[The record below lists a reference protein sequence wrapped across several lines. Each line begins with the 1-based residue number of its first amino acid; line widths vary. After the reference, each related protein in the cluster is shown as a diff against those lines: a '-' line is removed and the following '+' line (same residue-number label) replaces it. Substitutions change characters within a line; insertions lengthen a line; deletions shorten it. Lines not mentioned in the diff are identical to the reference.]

1 MIMPPA
7 VTASFPL
14 LRPTAH
20 SAAAAEAA
28 WAAALAKPEKMSYNN
43 LDTLRQG
50 GMSGR
55 ASESTRIPAGLA
67 MAEKIYI
74 GVAWPY
80 ASGSRHLG
88 HVAGFGIP
96 CDIFARYHRLAG
108 NDVLMV
114 SGTDDHGTPT
124 TLRAER
130 EGKTPQE
137 ISDYYNR
144 EIAENLAELGISYD
158 LFTRTHTRN
167 HFRVVQDIFLRHKE
181 RGTIYADTMIG
192 TYCEH
197 DRRFLPDRYV
207 EGTCPFCGYEE
218 ARGDQCDACGRP
230 LNATELRDPRCKLCG
245 HPPVFRET
253 EHFFLDLPAFEE
265 RLRRYLQGKETYW
278 RPNVLNFTHGLLA
291 EGLRPRPITRDIEW
305 GVAVPLPGYDDKR
318 IYVWFEAVIGYFSAS
333 QEWAA
338 LVGHPERWQE
348 WWRNSSARH
357 YYFMGKDN
365 IVFHTIIWPSMLMGY
380 DETLQLPYDV
390 VSSEFLTMEGK
401 RFSTS
406 RNVAVWLPYFL
417 SRYDPDPL
425 RYYLTING
433 PETRDTD
440 FTWAEFLRRNNDE
453 LVATWGNLV
462 HRVLSM
468 THRYFGGAVP
478 APDELGAPERE
489 ILARVEGAFQT
500 VGVLLSQ
507 SKFKAAI
514 QEVMGLAQEGNRYL
528 EACAPW
534 HTIQDDPART
544 ATTLFTALRLVDNLK
559 VLFCPFTPHASQC
572 LHTMLGYNGTISGE
586 IRFEEVEEEGE
597 KHRIYR
603 WHPGNWEGRWSP
615 STLPAGQQLGR
626 PQPLFRK
633 LEESI
638 VEEELTRMG
647 QHVER

>member
-1 MIMPPA
+1 
-7 VTASFPL
+7 
-14 LRPTAH
+14 
-20 SAAAAEAA
+20 
-28 WAAALAKPEKMSYNN
+28 
-43 LDTLRQG
+43 
-50 GMSGR
+50 
-55 ASESTRIPAGLA
+55 

-96 CDIFARYHRLAG
+96 CDIFARYHRLVG

-144 EIAENLAELGISYD
+144 EIAENLAQLGISYD

-181 RGTIYADTMIG
+181 RGTIFADTMTG
-192 TYCEH
+192 TYCEY

-230 LNATELRDPRCKLCG
+230 LNATELENPRCKLCG
-245 HPPVFRET
+245 NPPVFRET
-253 EHFFLDLPAFEE
+253 EHFFLNLPAFEE
-265 RLRRYLQGKETYW
+265 RLRRYLQGKEAYW
-278 RPNVLNFTHGLLA
+278 RPNVLNFTHGLLE

-305 GVAVPLPGYDDKR
+305 GVPIPLPGYEDKR
-318 IYVWFEAVIGYFSAS
+318 IYVWFEAVIGYLSAS
-333 QEWAA
+333 QEWAV
-338 LVGHPERWQE
+338 LVGDPERWQE
-348 WWRNSSARH
+348 WWRNPSARH

-417 SRYDPDPL
+417 SRYEPDPL

-478 APDELGAPERE
+478 APDEMNARDRE
-489 ILARVEGAFQT
+489 ILARTEEAFQS
-500 VGVLLSQ
+500 VGTLLGQ
-507 SKFKAAI
+507 CKFKAAV
-514 QEVMGLAQEGNRYL
+514 QAVMDLAQEGNRYL
-528 EACAPW
+528 EECAPW
-534 HTIQDDPART
+534 HTVRDDPART
-544 ATTLFTALRLVDNLK
+544 ATTLFTALRLVDSLK
-559 VLFCPFTPHASQC
+559 VLFCPFTPHASQS
-572 LHTMLGYNGTISGE
+572 LHLMLGYSGTISGE
-586 IRFEEVEEEGE
+586 MRFEEVDEEGE
-597 KHRIYR
+597 KHRVYR
-603 WHPGNWEGRWSP
+603 WYPGNWEGRWAP
-615 STLPAGQQLGR
+615 STLPVGQKLGR

-638 VEEELTRMG
+638 VAEEVERMG
-647 QHVER
+647 RQEGTI

>member
-1 MIMPPA
+1 
-7 VTASFPL
+7 
-14 LRPTAH
+14 
-20 SAAAAEAA
+20 
-28 WAAALAKPEKMSYNN
+28 
-43 LDTLRQG
+43 
-50 GMSGR
+50 
-55 ASESTRIPAGLA
+55 

-130 EGKTPQE
+130 EGKTPRE

-144 EIAENLAELGISYD
+144 EIAENLVQLGISYD

-181 RGTIYADTMIG
+181 RGTIFADTMIG

-207 EGTCPFCGYEE
+207 EGTCPFCGYGE

-230 LNATELRDPRCKLCG
+230 LNATELGNPRCKLCG

-265 RLRRYLQGKETYW
+265 RLRRYLQGKEAYW
-278 RPNVLNFTHGLLA
+278 RPNVLNFTHGLLE

-305 GVAVPLPGYDDKR
+305 GVPVPLPGYDDKR
-318 IYVWFEAVIGYFSAS
+318 IYVWFEAVIGYLSAS
-333 QEWAA
+333 QEWAI
-338 LVGHPERWQE
+338 LVGDPERWQE
-348 WWRNSSARH
+348 WWRNPSARH

-406 RNVAVWLPYFL
+406 RNVAIWLPYFL

-440 FTWAEFLRRNNDE
+440 FTWAEFFRRNNDE

-462 HRVLSM
+462 HRVLTM

-478 APDELGAPERE
+478 APAELDTRDRE
-489 ILARVEGAFQT
+489 ILERAEAAFQSAGT
-500 VGVLLSQ
+500 LLGQ
-507 SKFKAAI
+507 CKFKAAI

-528 EACAPW
+528 EECAPW
-534 HTIQDDPART
+534 HTAQENPVRT
-544 ATTLFTALRLVDNLK
+544 ATTLFTALRIVDNLK
-559 VLFCPFTPHASQC
+559 VLFCPFMPHASQA
-572 LHTMLGYNGTISGE
+572 LHTMLGYSGTISGE
-586 IRFEEVEEEGE
+586 MRFEEVEEEGE
-597 KHRIYR
+597 KHRVYR
-603 WHPGNWEGRWSP
+603 WHPGNWEGRWAP
-615 STLPAGQQLGR
+615 SALPVGQKLGR

-633 LEESI
+633 LDESLI
-638 VEEELTRMG
+638 EEELARMG
-647 QHVER
+647 Q

>member
-1 MIMPPA
+1 
-7 VTASFPL
+7 
-14 LRPTAH
+14 
-20 SAAAAEAA
+20 
-28 WAAALAKPEKMSYNN
+28 
-43 LDTLRQG
+43 
-50 GMSGR
+50 
-55 ASESTRIPAGLA
+55 

-108 NDVLMV
+108 NEVLMV

-124 TLRAER
+124 ALRAER
-130 EGKTPQE
+130 EGRTPQE
-137 ISDYYNR
+137 VADYYNR
-144 EIAENLAELGISYD
+144 EIADNLAELGISYD

-167 HFRVVQDIFLRHKE
+167 HFRVVQDIFLRHRE
-181 RGTIYADTMIG
+181 RGTIFADTMIG

-230 LNATELRDPRCKLCG
+230 LNATELVNPRCKLCG

-265 RLRRYLQGKETYW
+265 RLYRYLQGKEAYW
-278 RPNVLNFTHGLLA
+278 RPNVVNFTYGLLR

-305 GVAVPLPGYDDKR
+305 GVPIPLPGYEDKR
-318 IYVWFEAVIGYFSAS
+318 IYVWFEAVIGYLSAS
-333 QEWAA
+333 QEWAVLA
-338 LVGHPERWQE
+338 GDAERWQE
-348 WWRNSSARH
+348 WWKNPAARH

-365 IVFHTIIWPSMLMGY
+365 IVFHTIIWPAMLMGY
-380 DETLQLPYDV
+380 DEALQLPYDV
-390 VSSEFLTMEGK
+390 VSSEFLTMEGR

-406 RNVAVWLPYFL
+406 RGVAVWLPDFL

-453 LVATWGNLV
+453 LVATWGNLA

-478 APDELGAPERE
+478 EPGELEARDRE
-489 ILARVEGAFQT
+489 ILARAEGAFPQ
-500 VGVLLSQ
+500 VGELLGQ
-507 SKFKAAI
+507 CKFKAAV
-514 QEVMGLAQEGNRYL
+514 QQVLELAQEGNRYL
-528 EACAPW
+528 EECAPW
-534 HTIQDDPART
+534 HTARSDPART

-559 VLFCPFTPHASQC
+559 VLFCPFTPHASQS
-572 LHTMLGYNGTISGE
+572 LHTMLGYSGTISGE
-586 IRFEEVEEEGE
+586 MRFEEVEEGGE
-597 KHRIYR
+597 KHRVYR
-603 WHPGNWEGRWSP
+603 WYPGDWEGRWAP
-615 STLPAGQQLGR
+615 STLPVGQKLGR

-633 LEESI
+633 LEERI
-638 VEEELTRMG
+638 VEEELARMKEQG
-647 QHVER
+647 